1 MSARGQ
7 AVITRGRLK
16 YSLMLNKIG
25 VEQPMRRKLLQG
37 LSAAAVLAAAGC
49 SRGSSE
55 KRVRIA
61 TSAGLNLTMSE
72 LLHQQRFMES
82 FGLEAEM
89 VAMADGT
96 KILGGIYSGSLD
108 ISPMSGFG
116 QLFPAMEHGAEM
128 RLINAATLVPLTALF
143 SGKPNVRTLK
153 DLEGKVVG
161 IGALGS
167 LVHQLTVALLRKY
180 SVDVSAVRFVNIGSN
195 TDIFKGVMAGTVD
208 AGSGPASYIE
218 DAESYKVHVLQ
229 NGNMSEELKEF
240 TYQAGYTSRK
250 LIETKRD
257 SLVRVLAAYG
267 RLFRFVQDPSSKEA
281 FVKARKTVLP
291 SSADREHVAEWEWLQ
306 KVKPFAPDLTLS
318 AERINYMQQI
328 NIDFKIQ
335 KQILPFERV
344 ADMSL
349 AQDALKLISSVD

>member
-1 MSARGQ
+1 M
-7 AVITRGRLK
+7 K
-16 YSLMLNKIG
+16 YSPMFEKIRA
-25 VEQPMRRKLLQG
+25 EKLSRRTLLQG
-37 LSAAAVLAAAGC
+37 LSAAAVLAAGGC
-49 SRGSSE
+49 NRRSSQNL
-55 KRVRIA
+55 VHIA

-72 LLHQQRFMES
+72 LMHQQRFMES
-82 FGLEAEM
+82 FGLEADM
-89 VAMADGT
+89 VALADGT

-108 ISPMSGFG
+108 VSPMSGFG

-143 SGKPNVRTLK
+143 SGKPDVHTLK

-240 TYQAGYTSRK
+240 TYQAGYTSRR

-257 SLVRVLAAYG
+257 ALVRVLAAYAK
-267 RLFRFVQDPSSKEA
+267 LFRFVQGPSSLEA

-291 SSADREHVAEWEWLQ
+291 SSADREHVAEWNWLQ
-306 KVKPFAPDLTLS
+306 KVKPFAPGLTLS

-328 NIDFKIQ
+328 NIDFNVQ
-335 KQILPFERV
+335 RRILPFERV

-349 AQDALKLISSVD
+349 AQDALKLLG